1 MLVGAHFPLD
11 SFIYLFFSSSLRSAI
26 SHSVRFIS
34 SLKMLSQPGRFLT
47 YLYSMHCISMYDSL
61 SMGIW
66 KLSLGSS
73 TLYRRAAD
81 LASLGKA
88 LLKS

>member
-11 SFIYLFFSSSLRSAI
+11 SFFFFFSSLRSAI

-34 SLKMLSQPGRFLT
+34 SLKMHSRPGRFLT
-47 YLYSMHCISMYDSL
+47 YLYSMHCVSMSDSL

-66 KLSLGSS
+66 KLLLGSS
-73 TLYRRAAD
+73 TLYRSAAD